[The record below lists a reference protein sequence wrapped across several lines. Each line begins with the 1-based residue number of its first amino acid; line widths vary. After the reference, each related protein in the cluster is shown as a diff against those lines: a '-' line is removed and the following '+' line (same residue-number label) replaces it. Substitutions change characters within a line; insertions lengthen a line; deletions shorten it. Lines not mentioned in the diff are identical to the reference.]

1 MTLEA
6 LIKEFKIEVTDLTRK
21 KATGN
26 LTFKVNFTQ
35 GGIGTF
41 EVDTHKKGTGV
52 ARNN

>member
-41 EVDTHKKGTGV
+41 EADIHKKGMV
-52 ARNN
+52 KSKNN